1 MEHKRSRLKEKN
13 TFSSFTN
20 VTGKQTNPLYRS
32 PPAEKIELT
41 CIYYLSSSS
50 VFLLNNQNSLNSFCE
65 GMMSLFLKALQ
76 TLPAFD
82 FWVFK
87 LVRLKRW
94 FDKPSKDVLN
104 GKVEWCAVCLRLTVT
119 ACWPCCIT
127 VEVGTEKGQTI
138 NKLKKKKF
146 QITFV
151 ETADFFYSQKKLIIP
166 KESFTKHKLSH
177 HISTVHPERSIYS
190 YYSGHKKT

>member
-1 MEHKRSRLKEKN
+1 MLVQWSTKGQGLKRKIHFHPSQMSLENTLQTCSGWEDRINLYLLFELFISVSSEQPELLN
-13 TFSSFTN
+13 TFC
-20 VTGKQTNPLYRS
+20 G
-32 PPAEKIELT
+32 
-41 CIYYLSSSS
+41 
-50 VFLLNNQNSLNSFCE
+50 

-104 GKVEWCAVCLRLTVT
+104 GKVEWRGVCLRLTVT

-138 NKLKKKKF
+138 NKLKKKF

-177 HISTVHPERSIYS
+177 HIRTVHPERSIYC
-190 YYSGHKKT
+190 YYPGHKKT